1 MHERNCCA
9 QCLQRHVKLDWS
21 WEWYF
26 SSINCGRINHVL
38 FISTYLHALIK
49 QLETALNYFCIQYQF
64 ILLHYTACTE
74 HTYCSTISV
83 YLITYNLV
91 RISVVYE
98 NLLSIVCACM
108 DNQVQTAIPWPYR
121 KSVLPTT
128 FYNCRTNNYYQ
139 HLRFVA
145 NQQLPEMVANS

>member
-9 QCLQRHVKLDWS
+9 QCLQRHVQLDWS

-64 ILLHYTACTE
+64 ILLHYTACTV
-74 HTYCSTISV
+74 HTYCSTMFI
-83 YLITYNLV
+83 LLHTAWLKFLLFTRTYHLQYV
-91 RISVVYE
+91 FAWT
-98 NLLSIVCACM
+98 C
-108 DNQVQTAIPWPYR
+108 NQVQTAIPWPYC
-121 KSVLPTT
+121 KSVLPMT
-128 FYNCRTNNYYQ
+128 FYNCRTNQYYFKICS
-139 HLRFVA
+139 LLV
-145 NQQLPEMVANS
+145 PEMVANS